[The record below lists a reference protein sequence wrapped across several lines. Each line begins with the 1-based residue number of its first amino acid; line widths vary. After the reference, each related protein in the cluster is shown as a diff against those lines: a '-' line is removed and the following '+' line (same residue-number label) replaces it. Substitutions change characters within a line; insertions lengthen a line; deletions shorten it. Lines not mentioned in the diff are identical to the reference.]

1 MIERGRMKI
10 HVNHL
15 ESERDFL
22 RPEINLDIINH
33 QAENYKEKE
42 IRLLK
47 ILLQKYGNP
56 FTVDCP
62 F

>member
-1 MIERGRMKI
+1 MIERGRMKM
-10 HVNHL
+10 HVSHL
-15 ESERDFL
+15 EAERDFM
-22 RPEINLDIINH
+22 RPELNLDFINH
-33 QAENYKEKE
+33 QAEKFKEKE